1 MRSPVRIL
9 SIIALGLFVAVTAT
23 GLAQRGRTSSAPSP
37 GTASDATARIV
48 AAAQAVLSSLDDAD
62 RARVQFPFEG
72 PQKTRWSNLPSG
84 IFQRQG
90 LRMGDVTPAQR
101 ASVMSLLS
109 TALSRDGYR
118 KVTDIMRGD
127 EVLRTGGG
135 GRGGGGVRFG
145 EDEYYLAFLGTP
157 SVTAPWMLQFGGHH
171 LGINL
176 TMAGSQ
182 STMAPSLPAAQP
194 ASYMFEGRTIRP
206 LGNENDKAFALINAL
221 NDVQRSQAILG
232 YRVSDLVLGPRE
244 DGRTIQPEGIRA
256 PALTA
261 PQQTML
267 LDLIHEWTG
276 IMNDAFAEPR
286 MAEIRTNL
294 PQTWFAWSGP
304 TTNGSAAYFRIQGPT
319 LVIEYAPQGSVDH
332 IHTIYRDP
340 TNDYGAKFAR
350 K

>member
-135 GRGGGGVRFG
+135 GRGGGGV
-145 EDEYYLAFLGTP
+145 
-157 SVTAPWMLQFGGHH
+157 
-171 LGINL
+171 
-176 TMAGSQ
+176 
-182 STMAPSLPAAQP
+182 
-194 ASYMFEGRTIRP
+194 
-206 LGNENDKAFALINAL
+206 
-221 NDVQRSQAILG
+221 
-232 YRVSDLVLGPRE
+232 
-244 DGRTIQPEGIRA
+244 
-256 PALTA
+256 
-261 PQQTML
+261 
-267 LDLIHEWTG
+267 
-276 IMNDAFAEPR
+276 
-286 MAEIRTNL
+286 
-294 PQTWFAWSGP
+294 
-304 TTNGSAAYFRIQGPT
+304 
-319 LVIEYAPQGSVDH
+319 
-332 IHTIYRDP
+332 
-340 TNDYGAKFAR
+340 
-350 K
+350 